1 MDRRHQVFVSSTY
14 TDLKDE
20 RSEAI
25 QALLELDCMPAG
37 MELFPAAN
45 DEQWKWIQKIIDESD
60 YYIVIVGG
68 RYGSV
73 HPTSGISYTEMEYRY
88 ALETG
93 KPVIAFLHE
102 DLAKIETG
110 KSDTDPALREK
121 LKLFRELCQKK
132 LVKYW
137 NSPTDL
143 AAKLSR
149 SLTRLIK
156 DVPRSGWIRADKIED
171 SIQLE
176 LLQLKEANRRLSDA
190 LLKQKNNDDA
200 TADMA
205 QGDDKFK
212 VPFLIE
218 FSFFKAGKF
227 VAAEPVWQT
236 LVLTWDQIYTIIS
249 PVLNKTERVFHAT
262 EKLVGFCKKEVLQAT
277 SEQSPITVREIKI
290 SADALDQIGSQFAA
304 LGFIRQEVYD
314 GNAYWRV
321 TDLGQTMA
329 VKALA
334 LKRGEEESKLS
345 LISKSLPVLDP
356 LPLVAEE
363 IPF

>member
-45 DEQWKWIQKIIDESD
+45 EEQWKWIQKIIDESD
-60 YYIVIVGG
+60 YYIVIIGG

-73 HPTSGISYTEMEYRY
+73 HPASGISYTEMEYRY

-102 DLAKIETG
+102 DLAKIENG

-156 DVPRSGWIRADKIED
+156 DAPRPGWIRADKIED

-190 LLKQKNNDDA
+190 LLEQKNSDVA
-200 TADMA
+200 TADVA

-212 VPFLIE
+212 IPFWID
-218 FSFFKAGKF
+218 FSFFARGKW
-227 VAAEPVWQT
+227 VRAESVWRT
-236 LVLTWDQIYTIIS
+236 IVLSWDQIYTIIS
-249 PVLNKTERVFHAT
+249 PALNKTERVSDVR
-262 EKLVGFCKKEVLQAT
+262 EKLIGFCANEVKAST
-277 SEQSPITVREIKI
+277 IDASVSIGEIKI
-290 SADALDQIGSQFAA
+290 SADALDQIGSQFTA
-304 LGFIRQEVYD
+304 LGFITQQTYD

-321 TDLGQTMA
+321 TDLGQAM
-329 VKALA
+329 VIKALA

-345 LISKSLPVLDP
+345 LISKTLPVLDA
-356 LPLVAEE
+356 LPMVEEE